1 MVDGGFGEHG
11 QTAQLR
17 VEEDHSCAI
26 VVAIILNHN
35 MVEKTAME
43 IARKHNRAALNLV
56 QVSH

>member
-11 QTAQLR
+11 QTAQSR

-35 MVEKTAME
+35 MVEKTALE
-43 IARKHNRAALNLV
+43 KARKHNSAAINLV
-56 QVSH
+56 QVSQ